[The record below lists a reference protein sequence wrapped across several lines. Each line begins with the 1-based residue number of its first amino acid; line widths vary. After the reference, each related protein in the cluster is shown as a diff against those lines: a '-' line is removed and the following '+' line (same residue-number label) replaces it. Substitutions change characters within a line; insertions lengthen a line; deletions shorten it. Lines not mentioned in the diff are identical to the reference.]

1 MPASRLELS
10 TGARDFR
17 RGLFTRPL
25 FCDGAKT
32 HARTMASSI
41 KGEPHYITARSDS
54 SIIKHTPEA
63 FNREELSLRFPP
75 YSHQGGPCA
84 TGGGAA
90 VVAHGR
96 QGRIKCGQQRGNGTS
111 APSPRAAAA
120 LRAQFVAFCRHS
132 LLVLPIGLF
141 PLPQVVFHLFLL
153 FLMRIFVYNTSNIF
167 LTCAWKL

>member
-111 APSPRAAAA
+111 APLPARSGSPKSSVRRLLSPLIARFTDRSFPFTPSR
-120 LRAQFVAFCRHS
+120 LSSVLAFSYAYIC
-132 LLVLPIGLF
+132 L
-141 PLPQVVFHLFLL
+141 
-153 FLMRIFVYNTSNIF
+153 
-167 LTCAWKL
+167 